1 MSHRIGACT
10 QHSIIIVAAV
20 TMATATV
27 RSDRVRMY
35 HGRNVICSS
44 FMFAVVSI
52 IASRSSQSSLAFQST
67 RITRKTVSSFKVS
80 SSADDST
87 RRASKNDDDDQQ
99 PQPAGI
105 QSLNDILTA
114 RLPTSVEDQVRQ
126 ARAALSVSPHHR
138 HVIRLLLPVIGAT
151 ELDDWP
157 GGSRQQME
165 AAYPLVKSILNR
177 PIQNTFLIDDS
188 DGVTALMAQGTTAAD
203 DACAVVLPTAECM
216 ASVIQPNLDGQVGP
230 TRDLILF
237 NPQYRRRSDFGRAW
251 FGRDDATADYA
262 ETFYPTF
269 SLTNLV
275 CEGESIRILRAHP
288 SPWRVF
294 RRDER
299 VENGEVDWVEIG
311 QKPFLDVKP
320 TDWNNQPDN
329 KRDGGLLFNYGQP
342 SYQEIA
348 VMLTNAPDYKA
359 KNPAERAAVAFNF
372 IKDSL

>member
-1 MSHRIGACT
+1 
-10 QHSIIIVAAV
+10 
-20 TMATATV
+20 
-27 RSDRVRMY
+27 
-35 HGRNVICSS
+35 
-44 FMFAVVSI
+44 
-52 IASRSSQSSLAFQST
+52 
-67 RITRKTVSSFKVS
+67 
-80 SSADDST
+80 
-87 RRASKNDDDDQQ
+87 
-99 PQPAGI
+99 
-105 QSLNDILTA
+105 
-114 RLPTSVEDQVRQ
+114 
-126 ARAALSVSPHHR
+126 
-138 HVIRLLLPVIGAT
+138 VIRLLLPVIGAT

-203 DACAVVLPTAECM
+203 DVCAVVLPTAECM

-230 TRDLILF
+230 TRNLILF

-275 CEGESIRILRAHP
+275 CEGDSIRILCAHP

-299 VENGEVDWVEIG
+299 VETSEVDWVEIG

-320 TDWNNQPDN
+320 GDWNNQPDN

-359 KNPAERAAVAFNF
+359 KNPAERAAVAFSF